1 MKQTFLKF
9 ALIFGFGF
17 LFLTIAH
24 STHSASVA
32 AANSETQSVYLPV
45 VLNAYCSFDFCDSFN
60 DPTSGWPIVDNANYA
75 LNYINGTYQM
85 RIKQPVIALA
95 GAPYTSVTDF
105 FIETNARWTT
115 AGGAQTDGLYG
126 LIFGANSTL
135 ENYYTF
141 YVWLDH
147 PDFGTAYTLR
157 RVDSG
162 VVTILIN
169 WTESDEL
176 LKGTNTNRL
185 AVTKQGDAIDLII
198 NGIVVDT
205 YDQPTFSSPGFVGLL
220 TVNLDTADARFADYV
235 IQNFDTTTAG
245 DSEAIGI
252 SAESTT
258 TINAA
263 DLFD

>member
-1 MKQTFLKF
+1 M
-9 ALIFGFGF
+9 
-17 LFLTIAH
+17 
-24 STHSASVA
+24 
-32 AANSETQSVYLPV
+32 YLPV

-135 ENYYTF
+135 GKP
-141 YVWLDH
+141 LH
-147 PDFGTAYTLR
+147 LLRLARPSDFGTAYTLR

-205 YDQPTFSSPGFVGLL
+205 YDQPIFI
-220 TVNLDTADARFADYV
+220 ARLCRPAH
-235 IQNFDTTTAG
+235 
-245 DSEAIGI
+245 S
-252 SAESTT
+252 
-258 TINAA
+258 
-263 DLFD
+263 